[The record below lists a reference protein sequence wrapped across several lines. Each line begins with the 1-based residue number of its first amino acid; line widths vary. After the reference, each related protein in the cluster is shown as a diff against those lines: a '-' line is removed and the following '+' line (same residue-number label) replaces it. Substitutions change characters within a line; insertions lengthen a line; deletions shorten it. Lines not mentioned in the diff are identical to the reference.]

1 MDKENAA
8 EVEEALMALYAVP
21 VHWAGMG
28 GTSGTFKHRKEA
40 KQKKLLLGDIF
51 NGVSLDES
59 FNKGEML

>member
-1 MDKENAA
+1 
-8 EVEEALMALYAVP
+8 MALYAVP